1 MLSSQI
7 SYQIIR
13 SSRKTMSLEIKADG
27 SVVVRAPL
35 RLSEAKIQKFV
46 EEKQEWILK
55 NLEKIQKRDAQK
67 ENVQK
72 LSALERQHL
81 QNKACVVI
89 PRRVAYYAEKLGVSY
104 GKITLRQQK
113 TRWGSCA
120 ANGNLNFNWLLI
132 LAPPEVLDYVVVHEL
147 CHRREMNHSQAF
159 WKEVEKILP
168 DYRERQKWLKDNGWR
183 LMEEGFYGKKRKKMV
198 RFAYCNRI
206 FMCILCTGSGCVQAS
221 QITGK
226 RHTACK
232 QQWEKSTA

>member
-1 MLSSQI
+1 MGSEMC
-7 SYQIIR
+7 IR
-13 SSRKTMSLEIKADG
+13 DR
-27 SVVVRAPL
+27 
-35 RLSEAKIQKFV
+35 
-46 EEKQEWILK
+46 
-55 NLEKIQKRDAQK
+55 
-67 ENVQK
+67 
-72 LSALERQHL
+72 
-81 QNKACVVI
+81 NKACVVI

-183 LMEEGFYGKKRKKMV
+183 LMEEGF
-198 RFAYCNRI
+198 
-206 FMCILCTGSGCVQAS
+206 
-221 QITGK
+221 
-226 RHTACK
+226 
-232 QQWEKSTA
+232 

>member
-55 NLEKIQKRDAQK
+55 NLEKIRKRDAQK

-120 ANGNLNFNWLLI
+120 ANGNLNFNWRLI

-183 LMEEGFYGKKRKKMV
+183 LMEEGF
-198 RFAYCNRI
+198 
-206 FMCILCTGSGCVQAS
+206 
-221 QITGK
+221 
-226 RHTACK
+226 
-232 QQWEKSTA
+232 